1 MAATGKT
8 TFKCF
13 NSAAGSQTYIA
24 FNVSGGGTATGSITT
39 NGSTTAYNTSSDY
52 RLKENISDLTGA
64 TARLKQLAPKRFN
77 FLTTPS
83 ETVDGFLAHEVSSV
97 VPEAIHGTKDE
108 VDGNGDPVYQSID
121 QSKLVPLL
129 VATIQELEA
138 RIAALES

>member
-1 MAATGKT
+1 MDFRQNNLSKGQIVV
-8 TFKCF
+8 
-13 NSAAGSQTYIA
+13 GS
-24 FNVSGGGTATGSITT
+24 S
-39 NGSTTAYNTSSDY
+39 STSYNTSSDY

-97 VPEAIHGTKDE
+97 VPEAIQGTKDQ
-108 VDGNGDPVYQSID
+108 VDSNGDPIYQSID

-138 RIAALES
+138 RIAALEEN